1 MQGGSQPRQMG
12 TSIVGQFVDKVV
24 VITGAGRGIGRETAL
39 LMAREGAKVVVNDL
53 GGGPQGGGGDASLAQ
68 QVADEI
74 VAAGGSAVA
83 ETSSVASMSG
93 GKAVVECAMD
103 SFGRLDFLINNAG
116 IIRPKRIIDM
126 SEDDFDMVIAVN
138 LKGYFATIR
147 AGAEYLKRQ
156 GGAIVNLGSPSGFG
170 HYGMANYSA
179 AKEGV
184 VGMTRSVAR
193 ELGEFGVRCNVVRP
207 MSQATNMAIP
217 EVMETIAYQTQT
229 LGIPPLS
236 NQWLLPHGLQ
246 TEAHSVAAVLAWLCS
261 PLSENIN
268 GREVFICGAQVAM
281 VQEPE
286 LIRNQFMAGGWTWEG
301 LCDPLVTGALTYDVR
316 NRYCGA

>member
-1 MQGGSQPRQMG
+1 
-12 TSIVGQFVDKVV
+12 
-24 VITGAGRGIGRETAL
+24 
-39 LMAREGAKVVVNDL
+39 
-53 GGGPQGGGGDASLAQ
+53 
-68 QVADEI
+68 
-74 VAAGGSAVA
+74 A
-83 ETSSVASMSG
+83 ETSSVASMAG
-93 GKAVVECAMD
+93 GKAVVDCAMD
-103 SFGRLDFLINNAG
+103 HFGRLDFLINNAG
-116 IIRPKRIIDM
+116 IIRPRRITEM
-126 SEDDFDMVIAVN
+126 SEEDFDMVLAVN
-138 LKGYFATIR
+138 LKGYFATVR

-156 GGAIVNLGSPSGFG
+156 GGAIVNLSSPSGFG

-184 VGMTRSVAR
+184 VGMTRSIAR

-217 EVMETIAYQTQT
+217 QVMETIAYQTQT

-268 GREVFICGAQVAM
+268 GREVFICGAQVALI
-281 VQEPE
+281 QEPE

-301 LCDPLVTGALTYDVR
+301 ICDPLVTTALTYDVR
-316 NRYCGA
+316 NRYTRR

>member
-1 MQGGSQPRQMG
+1 M
-12 TSIVGQFVDKVV
+12 GQFADKVV
-24 VITGAGRGIGRETAL
+24 VVTGAGRGIGRDTAI

-53 GGGPQGGGGDASLAQ
+53 GGGPQGGGGDAGLAQ

-74 VAAGGSAVA
+74 IAAGGEAVA
-83 ETSSVASMSG
+83 ETSSIASMAG
-93 GKAVVECAMD
+93 GKAVVDCAMD
-103 SFGRLDFLINNAG
+103 HFGRLDFLINNAG
-116 IIRPKRIIDM
+116 IIRPRRITEM
-126 SEDDFDMVIAVN
+126 SEEDFDMVLAVN
-138 LKGYFATIR
+138 LKGYFATVR

-156 GGAIVNLGSPSGFG
+156 GGAIVNLSSPSGFG

-184 VGMTRSVAR
+184 VGMTRSIAR

-268 GREVFICGAQVAM
+268 GREVFICGAQVALI
-281 VQEPE
+281 QEPE

-301 LCDPLVTGALTYDVR
+301 ICDPLVTAALTYDVR
-316 NRYCGA
+316 NRYTRR

>member
-1 MQGGSQPRQMG
+1 MVPHFDG
-12 TSIVGQFVDKVV
+12 KVA

-39 LMAREGAKVVVNDL
+39 LMAREGAMVVVNDL

-68 QVADEI
+68 QVVDEI
-74 VAAGGSAVA
+74 VSTGGAAVA

-103 SFGRLDFLINNAG
+103 NYGRLDFLVNNAG
-116 IIRPKRIIDM
+116 IIRPRRITEM
-126 SEDDFDMVIAVN
+126 SEDDFDMVLAVN

-156 GGAIVNLGSPSGFG
+156 GGAIVNLSSPSGFG
-170 HYGMANYSA
+170 HYGMANYCA

-193 ELGEFGVRCNVVRP
+193 ELGEFGVRCNAVRP

-217 EVMETIAYQTQT
+217 EVLETITYQTQT

-246 TEAHSVAAVLAWLCS
+246 TEAHSVAAVLGWLCS

-268 GREVFICGAQVAM
+268 GRELYICGAQVAL

-301 LCDPLVTGALTYDVR
+301 LCDPLVTAALTFDVR
-316 NRYCGA
+316 NRYRGR

>member
-1 MQGGSQPRQMG
+1 MPHFDG
-12 TSIVGQFVDKVV
+12 KVA

-39 LMAREGAKVVVNDL
+39 LMAREGAMVVVNDL

-68 QVADEI
+68 QVVDEI
-74 VAAGGSAVA
+74 VAAGGAAVA
-83 ETSSVASMSG
+83 ETSNVASMSG

-103 SFGRLDFLINNAG
+103 SYGRLDFLVNNAG
-116 IIRPKRIIDM
+116 IIRPRRITEM
-126 SEDDFDMVIAVN
+126 SEDDFDMVLAVN

-156 GGAIVNLGSPSGFG
+156 GGAIVNLSSPSGFG
-170 HYGMANYSA
+170 HYGMANYCA

-184 VGMTRSVAR
+184 VGMTRAVAR
-193 ELGEFGVRCNVVRP
+193 ELGEFGIRCNAVRP

-268 GREVFICGAQVAM
+268 GREVYICGAQVAL

-316 NRYCGA
+316 NRYRGR